1 MKQLFLDVT
10 SSNYDGAN
18 GAICVIR
25 KDAEII
31 QAGTTISSMP
41 TELKDEEYQKFID
54 CYDIH
59 FIFDNMALNVDF
71 YAVPRVDITAIDS
84 RGWLY
89 RHRGRSDRHRE

>member
-1 MKQLFLDVT
+1 MKRLFLDVT
-10 SSNYDGAN
+10 SSNYDGAD

-41 TELKDEEYQKFID
+41 TELMDEEYQKFID

-71 YAVPRVDITAIDS
+71 YAVKS
-84 RGWLY
+84 RLLCKMLY
-89 RHRGRSDRHRE
+89 NVFTISTYQN

>member
-31 QAGTTISSMP
+31 QAGTTIYSMR
-41 TELKDEEYQKFID
+41 Q
-54 CYDIH
+54 
-59 FIFDNMALNVDF
+59 N
-71 YAVPRVDITAIDS
+71 S
-84 RGWLY
+84 RTKNIKSL
-89 RHRGRSDRHRE
+89 

>member
-1 MKQLFLDVT
+1 MKRLFLDVT
-10 SSNYDGAN
+10 SSNYNGAN
-18 GAICVIR
+18 GAICVIL

-31 QAGTTISSMP
+31 QAGTTIYSMP
-41 TELKDEEYQKFID
+41 TELMDEEYQKFID

-71 YAVPRVDITAIDS
+71 YAVPRVDIMAIDS

>member
-10 SSNYDGAN
+10 SSNYDRCKRCN
-18 GAICVIR
+18 LRVSR

-31 QAGTTISSMP
+31 QAGTTIYSMP

-71 YAVPRVDITAIDS
+71 YAVPRVDITGGRQS
-84 RGWLY
+84 GWLY
-89 RHRGRSDRHRE
+89 RHRGRF